1 MTNIFI
7 VFCILFVV
15 IPGLLLIYHI
25 FLKILLD
32 AGFIRK
38 NADAVIC
45 FYDGK
50 SKGTSNMIYNAKKRN
65 LLLRIVHF

>member
-38 NADAVIC
+38 DE
-45 FYDGK
+45 
-50 SKGTSNMIYNAKKRN
+50 
-65 LLLRIVHF
+65 